1 MRHRFVDR
9 ALHRLKVAHVQA
21 IEIERSFAHLDA
33 AGEAVGIAA
42 GAFRRVDVQHLE
54 VIAGA
59 FRIENTHF
67 TAP

>member
-1 MRHRFVDR
+1 MRHRLVDR

-21 IEIERSFAHLDA
+21 IEPERASGYLDA
-33 AGEAVGIAA
+33 AGEALGIAA
-42 GAFRRVDVQHLE
+42 GAFRRGEVQHLE

-59 FRIENTHF
+59 FRIENAHF

>member
-1 MRHRFVDR
+1 MRHRLVDR
-9 ALHRLKVAHVQA
+9 ALHRLKVANVQA
-21 IEIERSFAHLDA
+21 IEPERASGHLDA

-42 GAFRRVDVQHLE
+42 GSFRRVDVLHLE

-59 FRIENTHF
+59 FRIENAHF